1 MAVLTRNQ
9 IFKRIDNGEIIIEP
23 FDTKRVGPAS
33 VDLTL
38 DTTFRVFKNVHELV
52 HLTGDD
58 VDVDAVSELTQ
69 VHDFFTLLPGQTVLG
84 IAVEKITLPPTIC
97 GWIQGRSRFARIG
110 LMVHITASFI
120 QPGVS
125 NKQVL
130 EMSNAGPM
138 PLALHPGVAICQ
150 LILEEV
156 KGEDRYA
163 GKFVNQSL
171 P

>member
-23 FDTKRVGPAS
+23 FDKKRVGPAS
-33 VDLTL
+33 IDLTL

-52 HLTGDD
+52 HLSSDAI
-58 VDVDAVSELTQ
+58 DVDAVSELTQ
-69 VHDFFTLLPGQTVLG
+69 VHDFFTLLPGHTVLG
-84 IAVEKITLPPTIC
+84 ITVEKITLPPTIC

-150 LILEEV
+150 LIFEEV
-156 KGEDRYA
+156 KGEGRYS
-163 GKFVNQSL
+163 GKFVDQTL

>member
-1 MAVLTRNQ
+1 MAILTHE
-9 IFKRIDNGEIIIEP
+9 RILQLITKGDIKIEP
-23 FDTKRVGPAS
+23 FDRKRIGPAS
-33 VDLTL
+33 IDLTL
-38 DTTFRVFKNVHELV
+38 DTKFRVFKNVHELV
-52 HLTGDD
+52 HLSSDEF
-58 VDVDAVSELTQ
+58 DVDAVSELIEMR
-69 VHDFFTLLPGQTVLG
+69 DFFTLLPGQTVLG
-84 IAVEKITLPPTIC
+84 ITVEKITLPPTIC

-130 EMSNAGPM
+130 EMSNAGPI

-156 KGEDRYA
+156 KGEGKYT
-163 GKFVNQSL
+163 GKFVNQSS

>member
-1 MAVLTRNQ
+1 MAVLTRDEIIKKIN
-9 IFKRIDNGEIIIEP
+9 IGEIIIEP
-23 FDTKRVGPAS
+23 FEKTRVGPAS

-38 DTTFRVFKNVHELV
+38 GNTFRVFKNVHDLI
-52 HLTGDD
+52 HLSEN
-58 VDVDAVSELTQ
+58 VDVDAVSELVT
-69 VHDFFTLLPGQTVLG
+69 VKDYFTLLPGQTALG
-84 IAVEKITLPPTIC
+84 ITVEKLTLPPTIC

-138 PLALHPGVAICQ
+138 PLALRPGIAICQ
-150 LILEEV
+150 IILEETTG
-156 KGEDRYA
+156 KARYE
-163 GKFVNQSL
+163 GVFKHQSS